1 MVGIALVFLALAA
14 LRPVIDLVGFN
25 TRLAV
30 AQQSLVS
37 YRFAV
42 LSYLSQ
48 NGTVSDD
55 LFENIDQAYAPI
67 EKGDAAH
74 FDGNAPKPKRGGL
87 GKALLEAKKIDRISF
102 PIGEKYQLPEGLEP
116 WEATQAEI
124 WAIPVAALAQRFN
137 NPRLFPSARSSKVA
151 VLVVPFL
158 SEREANGIQKMISN
172 LREQTPGGIIF
183 VGDCFFTPSPVEG
196 KFTGWLYLS
205 DL

>member
-14 LRPVIDLVGFN
+14 LRPVIDLVGLN

-48 NGTVSDD
+48 NGTVSND
-55 LFENIDQAYAPI
+55 LYEITEEVDVSGGETESTPFNP
-67 EKGDAAH
+67 
-74 FDGNAPKPKRGGL
+74 NPPKPKGASL

-102 PIGEKYQLPEGLEP
+102 PLGEKYELPEGLGP
-116 WEATQAEI
+116 LVATQPEI
-124 WAIPVAALAQRFN
+124 WAVPVATLAQRFD
-137 NPRLFPSARSSKVA
+137 NPRLFPSARSGKVA

-158 SEREANGIQKMISN
+158 SEREARGIQKMVSS